1 MSRPLEQKALLLLLA
16 GAGILVAL
24 ALIGFGIYFW
34 SRGGQPATV
43 TTSTSTPTPTPTV
56 EQPTAL
62 PGVVVI
68 VPTRTPTPTATPV
81 GQTSDS
87 FDLMATVTRAPTD
100 TPTPIPPRPRT
111 AEVAVD
117 GAIELI
123 APDDNIQIGDTV
135 EFRWRW
141 LADKGCEQPPEGY
154 AFEIR
159 VWRDNNFASPQGAMD
174 ARAQKQNVTCDPAT
188 GIRSFTIGQIK
199 SVPGFENTTEG
210 RFRWDVALV
219 KLDPYTPIITTQYR
233 TFFTN

>member
-1 MSRPLEQKALLLLLA
+1 MTYKRKKVLLLLLA

-24 ALIGFGIYFW
+24 ALIALGIYFW
-34 SRGGQPATV
+34 SRGRQLATV
-43 TTSTSTPTPTPTV
+43 TTPTSTPTATPAI

-68 VPTRTPTPTATPV
+68 VPTRTSTPTATPA
-81 GQTSDS
+81 GQMGDS

-111 AEVAVD
+111 REVSVD
-117 GAIELI
+117 GTLELI

-135 EFRWRW
+135 EFKWQW

-159 VWRDNNFASPQGAMD
+159 VWRDNNSASPQGAMD
-174 ARAQKQNVTCDPAT
+174 ARTQKQNITCDPTT
-188 GIRSFTIGQIK
+188 GIRGLTIGRIK
-199 SVPGFENTTEG
+199 SVPGFENSTEG

-219 KLDPYTPIITTQYR
+219 KLDPYTPVITTQYR